1 MTYIEIKSRN
11 GMCAVICGS
20 LFPSPYTNTH
30 TKESAVSTSAFR
42 LRMAASIAAVRNV
55 LPTIFKNNRG

>member
-1 MTYIEIKSRN
+1 MNIDIKSRN
-11 GMCAVICGS
+11 GMCAVIGGT

-42 LRMAASIAAVRNV
+42 LRAAVFFTAVRNV
-55 LPTIFKNNRG
+55 LPTNFKNNRG